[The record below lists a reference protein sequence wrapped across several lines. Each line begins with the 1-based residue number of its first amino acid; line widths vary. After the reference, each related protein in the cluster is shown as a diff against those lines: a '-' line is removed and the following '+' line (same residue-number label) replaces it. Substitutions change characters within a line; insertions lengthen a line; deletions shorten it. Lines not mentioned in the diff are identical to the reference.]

1 MPLVTMPDV
10 IADDWLADTQVSY
23 DTVAASYAVQG
34 RAALAAEPEHSFS
47 PAARRVVPPMSLTGK
62 LRAGRR

>member
-34 RAALAAEPEHSFS
+34 ALLFARCPARSAADELN
-47 PAARRVVPPMSLTGK
+47 G
-62 LRAGRR
+62 